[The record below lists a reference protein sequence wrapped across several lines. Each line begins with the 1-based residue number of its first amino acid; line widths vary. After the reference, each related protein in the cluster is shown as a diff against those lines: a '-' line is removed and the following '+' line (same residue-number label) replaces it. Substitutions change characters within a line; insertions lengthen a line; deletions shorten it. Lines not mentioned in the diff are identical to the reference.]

1 MEEAG
6 SISTSVVLK
15 LSQALLPDPRLP
27 LPRFADNQFT
37 QCYVLGRKKKKA
49 KKKKNPKKH
58 KPTLFLTACNNTFF
72 INKLFVY
79 M

>member
-15 LSQALLPDPRLP
+15 LSQALLPPP
-27 LPRFADNQFT
+27 PPPPRFADNQFT
-37 QCYVLGRKKKKA
+37 QCYVLGRKKKA
-49 KKKKNPKKH
+49 KKKKPKKH